1 MDGGELFYRVELLR
15 PVREGAAISYRT
27 VRRTWANIEFTAGKN
42 LFSSVGLGV
51 KSAELLLRKQ
61 EIDLSC
67 AIRWRGKHLFLTD
80 IVEQERRYLK
90 LSAARV
96 EPTVCAAYRMK
107 RTLNERRNPVD
118 QKEPL
123 LEFPGF
129 LTEKFEGYARD
140 FPMAKKTER
149 VVIVTPKLATLEV
162 GDLVEFGRGPYCIEA
177 AYRTDEW
184 KNEYEAVREAD
195 V

>member
-1 MDGGELFYRVELLR
+1 MDGGELFHRVELLR
-15 PVREGAAISYRT
+15 PIQEGTTIFYRT
-27 VRRTWANIEFTAGKN
+27 VKRTWADIELTTGKN

-51 KSAELLLRKQ
+51 KSAGLRLRKQ

-80 IVEQERRYLK
+80 IAEQERRYLK

-96 EPTVCAAYRMK
+96 EPTICTAYRTK
-107 RTLNERRNPVD
+107 RTLNERRNPMGK
-118 QKEPL
+118 KELL

-129 LTEKFEGYARD
+129 LTEKFEGYTRD

-149 VVIVTPKLATLEV
+149 VVIVTPKLAALEV